1 MFTASN
7 EYHKFYDMWVF
18 FYIHKEEWR
27 KVEKRDNEEWNRM
40 KKKSETFFYAR
51 IEVDWVLSIPIYWNA
66 VDYKIIEIFLF
77 IASAFLFYFSRFMS
91 SWDIYGWIN
100 FISHLF
106 TASLAVVMEWR
117 RDRLN
122 DMWDIENYRGRKEEK
137 ILIKWSR
144 KRFMWWKLWEIK
156 ENYWMQYWC
165 NIIYFYRLLRST

>member
-18 FYIHKEEWR
+18 FYIYKEEWR
-27 KVEKRDNEEWNRM
+27 KVEKRDDEEWNRM
-40 KKKSETFFYAR
+40 RKKRETFFYAR

-106 TASLAVVMEWR
+106 TASPAVVMEWK

-122 DMWDIENYRGRKEEK
+122 DMWDIENYRGIKEEK
-137 ILIKWSR
+137 KTLIKWSL
-144 KRFMWWKLWEIK
+144 KRFMRWKLWENQGKLLNAIL
-156 ENYWMQYWC
+156 MQYHL
-165 NIIYFYRLLRST
+165 FL